1 MPGFSNYMRWKNYW
15 KMYMPTSG
23 DFAEAEQI
31 FIMNDQYKTE
41 IQMENAS
48 NTINNIN
55 SITPQQWNELG
66 PKNLSNIKS
75 KTGQNW
81 LSAHEGNQDNYSGNH
96 VAKVRKIYQHPIDKN
111 KIYALGGDIVD
122 CGGGVFYSEDY
133 GHTWEVMNTD
143 LIHLP
148 KFTSLAIKP
157 EGVHPDPGEE
167 YIFIT
172 HLNGAVYR
180 MKKSEG
186 VWIQCTY
193 NTFDE
198 NNNQY
203 KTYCFPIKACGNSGD
218 IAEINA
224 DPKSLP
230 FANVFYNVNDGID
243 KAINNELDFAKKD
256 INSSRYS
263 RMFVCRDNGLYYT
276 DNPDASLYIATQ
288 IGETHIESHVEWT
301 NLCESS
307 NLGSLIDN
315 ITTNNFPNLSSK
327 DYQFMDFESYEKNG
341 EVVYLAAI
349 QTIEKD
355 ANGDYIDQSFF
366 YEYLF
371 KSTDFGNTWQ
381 RVGENITNSPDNRAG
396 FKYTVGMSTLYRPI
410 NIEVKYNNP
419 DCYYVVGSHN
429 VDEYNVNKYNT
440 NLDTWELSE
449 TNNLVIGGVGSVDAN
464 TFVMDPDNNNIWWI
478 MSNEVAKYENGSTV
492 KEGDGW
498 YDFHS
503 DIRDVLIIE
512 DTFIVA
518 TDGGIYRSLIGNN
531 EETMDISSEG
541 MNMSQSRSL
550 AIAQDPPF
558 YVGSGFWHCGIQVY
572 NPETQEWHWGR
583 TVGDGSF
590 GYVSFLDNEV
600 FVAGN
605 QHSVQ
610 RPILNY
616 NSLTH
621 NSQFVVN
628 YMRASENIYDLYFV
642 IDNNNSNYELMYATD
657 PSDETTIQGF
667 AGNGS
672 SLHYAKG
679 TSIIREI
686 PNMPNRVSTLN
697 RANGPILRIFEGVNE
712 STPTLNI
719 VKEFD
724 LEDVYKNLIGTSD
737 NPGANSLDYVFDPRG
752 NGDFYLI
759 LNGSPDFDYLG
770 QARIVKYDA
779 SMDEF
784 EDISFP
790 ADDNYEPNH
799 SFFSY
804 WMSITDI
811 EMDRQTGVLYLGT
824 AHGVYYLDESDPNN
838 KMWRK
843 YSVNVP
849 MFGTQLG
856 IRHCTGEIFAS
867 TGFRGIWNTDLKRNE
882 NTPTMDWKITSNETW
897 EDRMNLFCT
906 LVIEPG
912 ATLTVKDELIVY
924 GMQKIV
930 VKPGGR
936 LIVDGGHITSN
947 CGDFW
952 KGIEVEG
959 NHNLSQTMANQGYLL
974 TMNGAVIENAKIAVN
989 LWGHGSWSTTGGMVN
1004 AYNTT
1009 FRNNWK
1015 SFEFMP
1021 YHDFYSGSLEHPYR
1035 ARIWD
1040 CDFEWTNDYE
1050 TIGNL
1055 NINPAIT
1062 LYDVNGVDIRGCNF
1076 HDQRD
1081 YVTKYQ
1087 ERATGILSL
1096 DATYKVLGKKVI
1108 TSGPTPE
1115 EYDDDGSH
1123 YIPGVFTD
1131 MHKGVFAMNSNS
1143 QANVTVDQMK
1153 FVNSRIGIELSAVD
1167 NAMLTRNMFEFTTN
1181 HVAEIP
1187 KMNQIIMDKSS
1198 GFQVEGNVF
1207 KNSDNQATVD
1217 GVIVTNSGLQE
1228 NEIFKN
1234 KYQGVYA
1241 SNIAFGVN
1249 TNDESTDDDNPDGLQ
1264 WKCNDY
1270 SSRRAD
1276 QLFISASAVPG
1287 DQNGVRLIQGVEGLR
1302 PTGNKLTQG
1311 YNVSNGDAQFR
1322 SNDPDELTYH
1332 FYSGYPNEELTEYIG
1347 LLTPEPVTDENTC
1360 PSSFNEHIIGFD
1372 SKNILRD
1379 LTKNNLLSELESSK
1393 TEYKSKLK
1401 DLENHLKDNNPQ
1413 SLYDQV
1419 SRLDTNTWEG
1429 LHNTLKANSPYLELD
1444 LIKTLGDQSN
1454 PHYPHEWF
1462 REILLLNPEIL
1473 KSSGFMDYLDNKR
1486 VPMPDNII
1494 QDLEERRFDNISARG
1509 ELLNRMYILD
1519 EDIVEAEN
1527 LLLKST
1533 LSDTTSVDWTEAK
1546 ERLKS
1551 RGDHLVLQ
1559 QLVDQSFGVK
1569 ELDSAQIYIQQLKN
1583 SSRDSE
1589 YSYISSSMM
1598 NLADFKYF
1606 VLNSLMDSDGIIDS
1620 LRDTQVSKL
1629 KYYRDKFANEK
1640 VSDQAGN
1647 LLCYFRG
1654 DCKSVP
1660 TIDYNAKS
1668 INYSNSSR
1676 NSHESLNE
1684 SDLVKVIPNPND
1696 GKFVIELLEG
1706 EIKSIKIHSIE
1717 GKEHN
1722 FDENRISDQQVSIEL
1737 SNFDPGIFIVK
1748 VFMKDGIV
1756 KNKRIIIE

>member
-1 MPGFSNYMRWKNYW
+1 
-15 KMYMPTSG
+15 
-23 DFAEAEQI
+23 
-31 FIMNDQYKTE
+31 
-41 IQMENAS
+41 
-48 NTINNIN
+48 
-55 SITPQQWNELG
+55 
-66 PKNLSNIKS
+66 
-75 KTGQNW
+75 
-81 LSAHEGNQDNYSGNH
+81 
-96 VAKVRKIYQHPIDKN
+96 
-111 KIYALGGDIVD
+111 
-122 CGGGVFYSEDY
+122 
-133 GHTWEVMNTD
+133 MNTD
-143 LIHLP
+143 GIHLP
-148 KFTSLAIKP
+148 KFTSLAVKP
-157 EGVHPDPGEE
+157 IGEYPDPGEE

-193 NTFDE
+193 NTE
-198 NNNQY
+198 NASNN
-203 KTYCFPIKACGNSGD
+203 TYCFPIKACGNFGD
-218 IAEINA
+218 IDAINA

-263 RMFVCRDNGLYYT
+263 RMFLCRDNGLYYT
-276 DNPDASLYIATQ
+276 DNPDASVNIATS
-288 IGETHIESHVEWT
+288 IGKTHVESHVEWT
-301 NLCESS
+301 KVDLDSE
-307 NLGSLIDN
+307 IEN
-315 ITTNNFPNLSSK
+315 IPLNSPNAVSK

-341 EVVYLAAI
+341 QVVYLAAI

-355 ANGDYIDQSFF
+355 ANGEYIDETSVEEYF

-371 KSTDFGNTWQ
+371 KSTDFGNTWH
-381 RVGENITNSPDNRAG
+381 RVGVGISNSPDNRAG
-396 FKYTVGMSTLYRPI
+396 FEYTEGMSTLYRPI
-410 NIEVKYNNP
+410 NIVVKYNDP
-419 DCYYVVGSHN
+419 DCYYVVGSGKLN
-429 VDEYNVNKYNT
+429 SADCFYNINKYNFT
-440 NLDTWELSE
+440 NSSWEQNPSSS
-449 TNNLVIGGVGSVDAN
+449 IYIAGGGYVDAN
-464 TFVMDPDNNNIWWI
+464 TFVVDPDNEDNWWI
-478 MSNEVAKYENGSTV
+478 MSNEIDKYINGTHYYG
-492 KEGDGW
+492 EGEKDQ
-498 YDFHS
+498 DFHA
-503 DIRDVLIIE
+503 DIRDVI
-512 DTFIVA
+512 FIDNNTMLVA
-518 TDGGIYRSLIGNN
+518 TDGGVYRTVKGTN
-531 EETMDISSEG
+531 ENTMDISSEG

-550 AIAQDPPF
+550 GIAQTPPF
-558 YVGSGFWHCGIQVY
+558 YVGSGFWHSGIQVY
-572 NPETQEWHWGR
+572 NPETQEWHWGSSW
-583 TVGDGSF
+583 GDGSF

-616 NSLTH
+616 NSLSL
-621 NSQFVVN
+621 NLQFTVN

-657 PSDETTIQGF
+657 PSDENTIQAF
-667 AGNGS
+667 TGNGS
-672 SLHYAKG
+672 SIHYEKG

-686 PNMPNRVSTLN
+686 PNTPNRVSTL
-697 RANGPILRIFEGVNE
+697 RGAYYDDFDVYHKGIFRIFEGVNE
-712 STPTLNI
+712 STPTLNT
-719 VKEFD
+719 VEEFD
-724 LEDVYKNLIGTSD
+724 IDAEYKDLLGITDPNI
-737 NPGANSLDYVFDPRG
+737 NPRANPTDYVFDPRG

-759 LNGSPDFDYLG
+759 LNGSPDFNYFG

-779 SMDEF
+779 SMNEF
-784 EDISFP
+784 QDISYP
-790 ADDNYEPNH
+790 ADDNYEPSH

-811 EMDRQTGVLYLGT
+811 EMDRQTGILYLGT

-843 YSVNVP
+843 YSANVP
-849 MFGTQLG
+849 MFNTQLG
-856 IRHCTGEIFAS
+856 IRHCTGEVFAS
-867 TGFRGIWNTDLKRNE
+867 TGFRGIWNTDLIRNE
-882 NTPTMDWKITSNETW
+882 NTPTMDWKITSNVTW

-912 ATLTVKDELIVY
+912 ATLTVKDELVVY

-952 KGIEVEG
+952 KGIEVHG
-959 NHNLSQTMANQGYLL
+959 NHSLSQTTANQGYLL

-989 LWGHGSWSTTGGMVN
+989 LWEHGSWSTTGGMVN

-1021 YHDFYSGSLEHPYR
+1021 YHDFYSGSSEHPYR

-1050 TIGNL
+1050 SIGNL

-1115 EYDDDGSH
+1115 EHDDDGSH

-1167 NAMLTRNMFEFTTN
+1167 NAILTRNMFEFTTN

-1198 GFQVEGNVF
+1198 GFSVEGNIF
-1207 KNSDNQATVD
+1207 KNSDSQATVD
-1217 GVIVTNSGLQE
+1217 GVIVLNSGVEE
-1228 NEIFKN
+1228 NQIYKN

-1249 TNDESTDDDNPDGLQ
+1249 TTDVSEPLNDVSGLQ

-1287 DQNGVRLIQGVEGLR
+1287 DQNGVRLLQGIQGDEPV
-1302 PTGNKLTQG
+1302 GNNLTQG
-1311 YNVSNGDAQFR
+1311 LNVTNGEAQFR
-1322 SNDPDELTYH
+1322 TNDPDEL
-1332 FYSGYPNEELTEYIG
+1332 FYIYDQNSQGITDYIG
-1347 LLTPEPVTDENTC
+1347 NITPQPDPNIKNC
-1360 PSSFNEHIIGFD
+1360 PSNFNDHIIGFD

-1379 LTKNNLLSELESSK
+1379 LTKNSLLSELESFK
-1393 TEYKSKLK
+1393 TEYKSKLTE
-1401 DLENHLKDNNPQ
+1401 LENDLKDNNPQ

-1419 SRLDTNTWEG
+1419 SRLDTNTWED

-1444 LIKTLGDQSN
+1444 LVKSLGDQSN
-1454 PHYPHEWF
+1454 PHYPHDWF
-1462 REILLLNPEIL
+1462 REILLLNPEVL
-1473 KSSGFMDYLDNKR
+1473 KSSGLIDYLRNKL
-1486 VPMPDNII
+1486 VPMPDNTI

-1509 ELLNRMYILD
+1509 ELLHRLYVLD
-1519 EDIVEAEN
+1519 EDIIEIEN
-1527 LLLKST
+1527 LLFKST
-1533 LSDTTSVDWTEAK
+1533 LSDTISVDWTEAK

-1569 ELDSAQIYIQQLKN
+1569 ELDSAQVYIQELKN

-1589 YSYISSSMM
+1589 YSYIRSSMK

-1606 VLNSLMDSDGIIDS
+1606 VLDSLMNSDGIIDS
-1620 LRDTQVSKL
+1620 LTDSQVSKL
-1629 KYYRDKFANEK
+1629 KYYRDKFNNEK

-1668 INYSNSSR
+1668 INYSN
-1676 NSHESLNE
+1676 NSMNSYESLNE
-1684 SDLVKVIPNPND
+1684 SDLIKVIPNPND

-1722 FDENRISDQQVSIEL
+1722 FEENRISDQQVSLEL
-1737 SNFDPGIFIVK
+1737 SNIDPGIFIVK
-1748 VFMKDGIV
+1748 VFMKDGTV